1 MITGWGH
8 VIMLS
13 FRMKIVGL
21 FCLLLLMLAVAAQEG
36 EDQQYLQMRRTA
48 CVILARMHSNKE
60 KALIEEVIQSLE
72 ANDQQKYINK
82 LYAVGVETCEAEIT
96 QQEVQSV
103 FLSPFSS
110 TSRVLS
116 STPLLCSPCSTVWTT
131 GASRT
136 TCPRRRNRTAS
147 PASSRSS
154 TRRTRSGTSSARP
167 RRSRRRAWMSVT
179 R

>member
-1 MITGWGH
+1 MFYLWSVDIDSIITGWGH

-13 FRMKIVGL
+13 VRMKIVGL
-21 FCLLLLMLAVAAQEG
+21 FCLLLLVLAVAAQEG

-60 KALIEEVIQSLE
+60 KAVIEEVIKSLE

-82 LYAVGVETCEAEIT
+82 LYAVGVETCEAEVT

-110 TSRVLS
+110 TSRAQS
-116 STPLLCSPCSTVWTT
+116 SIPPLCSRCWTAWTT

-136 TCPRRRNRTAS
+136 TWP
-147 PASSRSS
+147 
-154 TRRTRSGTSSARP
+154 
-167 RRSRRRAWMSVT
+167 
-179 R
+179 